1 MICKYNKESL
11 KAMLLDTLENDM
23 HIDPEQAS
31 DETYYEALC
40 RVTQDILGE
49 KLRTFSAHYNA
60 RAQKKVYYMSMEFLM
75 GRSLKNSLYNL
86 GIQKE
91 TEAALRELEVDLEK
105 LFALEP
111 DAGLGNGGLGRLAA
125 CYMDAMATENIAAM
139 GYSILYEYGIFK
151 QRIIDGWQTE
161 QPDYWLPGGSVWLRV
176 KPDRTVTVRFGGRI
190 VEGWEG
196 SRHWIDHVDA
206 QTVNAVPHDMWVAG
220 FHSEGV
226 AVLRLWKAQ
235 SPGFDMDAFNKGDYT
250 NAMSANSASEAIS
263 KVLYPNDNHTQGK
276 ILRLK
281 QQYFLVCA
289 SISDIMRR
297 HITTFGTLDNFSE
310 KNSVQIN
317 DTHPALAIPELMR
330 LLLDDCG
337 YEWGAAWK
345 IVSAT
350 VSYTNHTVM
359 AEALEKWDEA
369 IFRNLLP
376 RIYQIVVEIDRRFC
390 EQLHQLN
397 YDQYDI
403 DRMRVIYDHQV
414 RMANLAVIGSHCVN
428 GVSKLHSQIIKDS
441 VFRDYYAL
449 TPDKFENVTNGI
461 ASRRWLYQS
470 NPGLTD
476 LLTECIGDGWL
487 TDMSQLSRFKKFE
500 NDPSVL
506 KKLAAVKRENKE
518 RFAKFVLETDGV
530 ELNVDS
536 LFDVQ
541 VKRLHEY
548 KRQHLNALH
557 ILSEYLALRDNP
569 GMDFTP
575 KTYIFGAKAAPGYFL
590 AKQIIKFTCALRD
603 VIERDERIR
612 SKLRIVFLE
621 NYSVTLSELLM
632 PASEISEQI
641 SLAGTEA
648 SGTGN
653 MKLMLNG
660 AVTIGTL
667 DGANVEIGECVG
679 DDNILIF
686 GMTTP
691 QVNELKAKGY
701 APGDYYNR
709 NGVLKNCVE
718 ALNAGIG
725 GTQFPDIYHSLRY
738 DDPYMVM
745 ADFESYCAAQERASA
760 LYRDTDRWQRMSLQN
775 IAASG
780 YFCADR
786 AIREY
791 AQKIWNL

>member
-1 MICKYNKESL
+1 MMCQYNKEAL
-11 KAMLLDTLENDM
+11 KSMLLDTLVSDM
-23 HIDPEQAS
+23 HMDPAQAS

-40 RVTQDILGE
+40 RVMEDILGE
-49 KLRTFSAHYNA
+49 NLRTFSAHYNA

-86 GIQKE
+86 GVQKE
-91 TEAALRELEVDLEK
+91 AEEALKDLGVDLEK
-105 LFALEP
+105 MFALEP

-161 QPDYWLPGGSVWLRV
+161 QPDYWLPGGSYWLRV
-176 KPDRTVTVRFGGRI
+176 KPDRTVTVRFGGHLE
-190 VEGWEG
+190 EGWEG
-196 SRHWIDHVDA
+196 SRHWINHVDA
-206 QTVNAVPHDMWVAG
+206 EVVYAVPHDMWVPG

-235 SPGFDMDAFNKGDYT
+235 SPGFDMEAFNKGDYT
-250 NAMSANSASEAIS
+250 SAMAANSASEAIS

-297 HITTFGTLDNFSE
+297 HITTFGTLDNFAE
-310 KNSVQIN
+310 KNAVQIN
-317 DTHPALAIPELMR
+317 DTHPTLAIPELMR

-337 YEWGAAWK
+337 YEWEPAWE
-345 IVSAT
+345 IVSSTFA
-350 VSYTNHTVM
+350 YTNHTVM

-390 EQLHQLN
+390 EELHALS

-414 RMANLAVIGSHCVN
+414 RMANLAVIGSHSVN

-441 VFRDYYAL
+441 VFKDYYVL
-449 TPDKFENVTNGI
+449 TPGKFENVTNGI

-470 NPGLTD
+470 NPGLTK
-476 LLTECIGDGWL
+476 LLTDSIGDGWL
-487 TDMSQLSRFKKFE
+487 TDMSQLSRLKKYE
-500 NDPSVL
+500 NDKPTL
-506 KKLAAVKRENKE
+506 ERLAAVKRENKE
-518 RFAKFVLETDGV
+518 RLAKYILETDGV
-530 ELNVDS
+530 KLNVDS
-536 LFDVQ
+536 IFDVQ

-557 ILSEYLALRDNP
+557 ILSEFLMLRDNP
-569 GMDFTP
+569 NMEFTP

-590 AKQIIKFTCALRD
+590 AKQIIKLICILRD
-603 VIERDERIR
+603 EIEKDERIR
-612 SKLRIVFLE
+612 QKLRIVFLE
-621 NYSVTLSELLM
+621 NYSVTMSELLM

-660 AVTIGTL
+660 AITIGTL

-679 DDNILIF
+679 EENILIF

-691 QVNELKAKGY
+691 EVNALKAKGY
-701 APGDYYNR
+701 SPADYYNR
-709 NGVLKNCVE
+709 DGVLKNCVE

-725 GTQFPDIYHSLRY
+725 GTQFPNIYHSLRF

-745 ADFESYCAAQERASA
+745 ADFASYCEAQERASSRYA
-760 LYRDTDRWQRMSLQN
+760 DTLGWQRMSLHN